1 MKTAG
6 LVAIVLVLVFAVLAV
21 SPLFD
26 LRDEGQAIA
35 GLDASADTVFT
46 QLTPLVVI
54 VVGVVVVIV
63 FIGILYYVF
72 GR

>member
-1 MKTAG
+1 MKMVG

-35 GLDASADTVFT
+35 GLDASADTVFA
-46 QLTPLVVI
+46 QLTPLVVTI
-54 VVGVVVVIV
+54 IGIIFVVV

>member
-1 MKTAG
+1 MKIAG
-6 LVAIVLVLVFAVLAV
+6 LVAVVLALVFVVLAV

-26 LRDEGQAIA
+26 LRDEGQAIS

-46 QLTPLVVI
+46 QMTPLVVI
-54 VVGVVVVIV
+54 VVGVVFVIV
-63 FIGILYYVF
+63 FIGSLYYVF

>member
-1 MKTAG
+1 MKIAG
-6 LVAIVLVLVFAVLAV
+6 LVAIVLALVFVVLAV

-46 QLTPLVVI
+46 QLTPLIVI
-54 VVGVVVVIV
+54 VVGVIFVIC
-63 FIGILYYVF
+63 FLGLLFYVF
-72 GR
+72 GQ